1 MKSRSI
7 LIASILFG
15 SVVAQDLNK
24 SFGDGTLPEFLM
36 RYDVNEDGFIDEE
49 ERQAVKE
56 ERQAARKK
64 NRAANRKTSLEER
77 LATRNAIRERI
88 LSKRAEK
95 FAQISGKDGL
105 LSLEELASLP
115 SFEKASEKRISSIFT
130 RLDSDDSGEV
140 TLEEFNKRLRNHRPS
155 NDLRESHGNDAPSNN
170 GIDLGN
176 GNGNGENEKESNNSD
191 ASDEREEKNNNS
203 DSNENL
209 ISLPFPGS

>member
-24 SFGDGTLPEFLM
+24 SFGDGTLPEFLT
-36 RYDVNEDGFIDEE
+36 RYDVNEDGIIDEE

-105 LSLEELASLP
+105 LSLDELASLP

-155 NDLRESHGNDAPSNN
+155 NDLRESHGNDTPSNN
-170 GIDLGN
+170 GIGLGNGN
-176 GNGNGENEKESNNSD
+176 GNGNGENEKESG
-191 ASDEREEKNNNS
+191 ETEEKNNNS

>member
-24 SFGDGTLPEFLM
+24 SFGDGTLPEFLT
-36 RYDVNEDGFIDEE
+36 RYDVNEDGIIDEE

-88 LSKRAEK
+88 LSKRAEN

-105 LSLEELASLP
+105 LSLDELASLP

-155 NDLRESHGNDAPSNN
+155 NDLRESHGNDTPSNN
-170 GIDLGN
+170 GIGLGNGN
-176 GNGNGENEKESNNSD
+176 GNGNGENEKESG
-191 ASDEREEKNNNS
+191 ETEEKNNNS